1 MTASIETGMI
11 VEKKVFELE
20 RFTTAN
26 GADLKSVRIGWE
38 SYGELN
44 ADASNATVTIP
55 ISFAVGGG
63 AIAGNL
69 PYTYNATQG
78 KSGKAKAP

>member
-38 SYGELN
+38 SYGEGSDTLWFDDIVVAN
-44 ADASNATVTIP
+44 NR
-55 ISFAVGGG
+55 VGC
-63 AIAGNL
+63 
-69 PYTYNATQG
+69 
-78 KSGKAKAP
+78 

>member
-38 SYGELN
+38 SYGEG
-44 ADASNATVTIP
+44 ADTLWFDDV
-55 ISFAVGGG
+55 AVGAARIGC
-63 AIAGNL
+63 
-69 PYTYNATQG
+69 
-78 KSGKAKAP
+78 

>member
-26 GADLKSVRIGWE
+26 GADLTSGSAGR
-38 SYGELN
+38 
-44 ADASNATVTIP
+44 ATAS
-55 ISFAVGGG
+55 
-63 AIAGNL
+63 
-69 PYTYNATQG
+69 
-78 KSGKAKAP
+78 